1 MNDDNLALFKQALSE
16 GLSNRFDSIANSYT
30 DDVVCSEQHKIAMRA
45 IVYGK
50 AGRKSTWSPKMKR
63 IVAILVAA
71 ALLLTSCGI
80 IFRNEIK
87 EIFEE
92 FYVTIVYGD
101 DKENN
106 QLLDEIYEL
115 GYIPYGYK
123 IEDEFIDLISV
134 NYRFVDD
141 KGNNIIFK
149 QNVLNGTEHDID
161 SENGYSKLIEVEG
174 CELYYRKTNTYNYY
188 IWHNEKYLMTLSSS
202 KELNLDEI
210 TKIIN
215 GIKEK

>member
-30 DDVVCSEQHKIAMRA
+30 DKVVCSEQHKIAMRT

-50 AGRKSTWSPKMKR
+50 TGRKSTWSPKMKR

-188 IWHNEKYLMTLSSS
+188 IWHNEKYLMIRVVGEVTV
-202 KELNLDEI
+202 
-210 TKIIN
+210 N
-215 GIKEK
+215 GISVKIEE